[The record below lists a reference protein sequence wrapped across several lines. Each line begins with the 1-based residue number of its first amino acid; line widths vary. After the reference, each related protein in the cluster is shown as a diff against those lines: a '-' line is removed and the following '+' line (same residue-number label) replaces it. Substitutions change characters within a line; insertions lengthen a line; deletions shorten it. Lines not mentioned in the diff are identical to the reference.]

1 MKPVE
6 KNFAWNRG
14 FPSVFRPRKVQ
25 TMASDGCYPE
35 SDRRPNPRSRRS
47 VSHGGTV
54 HRRRTERWPATR
66 RPVETIGSALA
77 AVSFVSRPKHSSGKR
92 NREQQPSMTS
102 HRIYLIGYRGTGKT
116 TVGKMIAEQT
126 GGTFVDLDA
135 EIERISNQTIQEIFR
150 DSGEAV
156 FRDRETEC
164 LTTVAADQVGT
175 ADAPQVVSL
184 GGGVI
189 LRPQNRVVIE
199 ETGWCVCLT
208 AAAKTLVDRISQDRT
223 TSDKRPALTD
233 LSPEQEVAHL
243 LSERDPLYRE
253 AADVLISTDGK
264 TPQAVAEEIIHCWQ
278 SGDDPAN

>member
-1 MKPVE
+1 
-6 KNFAWNRG
+6 
-14 FPSVFRPRKVQ
+14 
-25 TMASDGCYPE
+25 
-35 SDRRPNPRSRRS
+35 
-47 VSHGGTV
+47 
-54 HRRRTERWPATR
+54 
-66 RPVETIGSALA
+66 
-77 AVSFVSRPKHSSGKR
+77 
-92 NREQQPSMTS
+92 MTS